1 MKPQCRHVHIWTRA
15 QAWAPCPAT
24 NTTSPPLIRLQWPL
38 FIASGPWQHVG
49 PLPMTGSSVPA
60 LVSQFWAR
68 VFFGL
73 PGFLLSGGVHLQA
86 PFVMRSCSI
95 LNTCPSHL
103 RPRNLLGDAPAS
115 RFLIQVIVGDL
126 IRPKDL
132 AYSSEASI
140 MEHFHSLMTVP
151 TTRQLSEPYSRPDFT
166 LLLYRS
172 IFVLR
177 LYCLIHM
184 GWEIKPWV

>member
-103 RPRNLLGDAPAS
+103 RPLC
-115 RFLIQVIVGDL
+115 VI
-126 IRPKDL
+126 
-132 AYSSEASI
+132 
-140 MEHFHSLMTVP
+140 SLVMLRLPV
-151 TTRQLSEPYSRPDFT
+151 F
-166 LLLYRS
+166 LYRS
-172 IFVLR
+172 LLEILFGQKIWHIRLR
-177 LYCLIHM
+177 HPLWNTFILLWQLRQLASSLNPTADQTIHCF
-184 GWEIKPWV
+184 WASLF

>member
-1 MKPQCRHVHIWTRA
+1 MGHKASMSIRSLAACW
-15 QAWAPCPAT
+15 
-24 NTTSPPLIRLQWPL
+24 TSPHDRFICSSSCVTVLRQGFIWPPR
-38 FIASGPWQHVG
+38 FSFVWWCPSSGPFCDAVLLHPQHMSQ
-49 PLPMTGSSVPA
+49 PSQASV
-60 LVSQFWAR
+60 
-68 VFFGL
+68 
-73 PGFLLSGGVHLQA
+73 
-86 PFVMRSCSI
+86 
-95 LNTCPSHL
+95 
-103 RPRNLLGDAPAS
+103 RNILGDAPAS
-115 RFLIQVIVGDL
+115 RFLVQVIVGDL

-132 AYSSEASI
+132 AYSSKASI

-184 GWEIKPWV
+184 GWEIKP